1 MRTCVCVRVCVCV
14 CNHSPP
20 SLPRG
25 LLFLQLLTSRH
36 AHTRT
41 RRREANN
48 AATFAAQMA
57 AAGVSGVTVAP
68 VRRDLSSDCVLVTEW
83 VDGEKLS
90 ESGAADVRELC
101 NTLLNAYLIQ
111 LLDTGG
117 RGRGGREGGWEGFA
131 RIG

>member
-1 MRTCVCVRVCVCV
+1 
-14 CNHSPP
+14 
-20 SLPRG
+20 
-25 LLFLQLLTSRH
+25 
-36 AHTRT
+36 
-41 RRREANN
+41 
-48 AATFAAQMA
+48 MA

-117 RGRGGREGGWEGFA
+117 CGVEGGGEGGGEEGREGQAATA
-131 RIG
+131 RGGDMKAP